1 MSYALS
7 FKAGKCFVGSSADK
21 AVLRCLCDY
30 ANDDGSSC
38 RPATSTIS
46 AETEL
51 NKKTVYKSLSSLAQ
65 AGWIE
70 VSASNGRQN
79 FYTINAQ
86 KIDESFIETT
96 AEKRQTSTNFGT
108 TPKFGTGTK
117 NGSGSS
123 TNFGTKTS
131 TKNGTG
137 TKNGLEPV
145 PNLGHYSVNTQSI
158 INTSKDVFVHRAKNG
173 STKFGSTKNGSCT
186 KNGISDDPKTG
197 RVDDPNL
204 GHESVIETVK
214 ETVNTICVD
223 RAESAPTDP
232 QKTAPV
238 ENDEF
243 TLTEPVEPELT
254 PEQKA
259 LKVSKHCPQQ
269 KLIDLYHECLPGLP
283 PVRIWTSA
291 SRVNNLAA
299 RWREMSLDQGFQSE
313 ADGLDFF
320 KRFFEFVGRSKFL
333 MGQVKQ
339 KDGRTFRADL
349 EWITKANNFEKI
361 CDRKY
366 HDR

>member
-158 INTSKDVFVHRAKNG
+158 INTSKDVFVDRGENASPDEKKNH
-173 STKFGSTKNGSCT
+173 
-186 KNGISDDPKTG
+186 IPESDDFK
-197 RVDDPNL
+197 
-204 GHESVIETVK
+204 
-214 ETVNTICVD
+214 
-223 RAESAPTDP
+223 
-232 QKTAPV
+232 
-238 ENDEF
+238 
-243 TLTEPVEPELT
+243 LTEPKKELT
-254 PEQKA
+254 PKQRAAEIG
-259 LKVSKHCPQQ
+259 KHCPH
-269 KLIDLYHECLPGLP
+269 KKIIDLYHETLPTLP
-283 PVRIWTSA
+283 TIRFWSDDNRK
-291 SRVNNLAA
+291 SLAA
-299 RWREMSLDQGFQSE
+299 RWREAVNDNILQSE
-313 ADGLDFF
+313 EEGLNWFRGLF
-320 KRFFEFVGRSKFL
+320 GFIRQSQFL
-333 MGQVKQ
+333 MGEIPQ
-339 KDGRTFRADL
+339 KDGNNWRADL
-349 EWITKANNFEKI
+349 SWIIKPKNLGKI
-361 CDRKY
+361 INGNY
-366 HDR
+366 HGKSQRR

>member
-1 MSYALS
+1 MSWQDSDTVRKL
-7 FKAGKCFVGSSADK
+7 FVGNSAAK
-21 AVLRCLCDY
+21 SVLRCLADHRNEQTGQC
-30 ANDDGSSC
+30 N
-38 RPATSTIS
+38 PS
-46 AETEL
+46 ADAIAMETEL
-51 NKKTVYKSLSSLAQ
+51 NKKTVYKAFTYLEEKGFIRRERRVLNSSNNYVLNLS
-65 AGWIE
+65 
-70 VSASNGRQN
+70 VSRNSENG
-79 FYTINAQ
+79 
-86 KIDESFIETT
+86 
-96 AEKRQTSTNFGT
+96 TST
-108 TPKFGTGTK
+108 
-117 NGSGSS
+117 
-123 TNFGTKTS
+123 
-131 TKNGTG
+131 
-137 TKNGLEPV
+137 
-145 PNLGHYSVNTQSI
+145 
-158 INTSKDVFVHRAKNG
+158 KNG

-223 RAESAPTDP
+223 RAESAPTDT

-243 TLTEPVEPELT
+243 TLTEPIEKELT

-291 SRVNNLAA
+291 SRVNNLAS
-299 RWREMSLDQGFQSE
+299 RWREMALDQGFQSE

>member
-1 MSYALS
+1 MSWQDSDTVRKL
-7 FKAGKCFVGSSADK
+7 FVGNSAAK
-21 AVLRCLCDY
+21 SVLRCLADHRNEQTGQC
-30 ANDDGSSC
+30 N
-38 RPATSTIS
+38 PS
-46 AETEL
+46 ADAIAMETEL
-51 NKKTVYKSLSSLAQ
+51 NKKTVYKAFTYLEEKGFIRRERRVLNSSNNYVLNLS
-65 AGWIE
+65 
-70 VSASNGRQN
+70 VSRNSENG
-79 FYTINAQ
+79 
-86 KIDESFIETT
+86 
-96 AEKRQTSTNFGT
+96 TST
-108 TPKFGTGTK
+108 
-117 NGSGSS
+117 
-123 TNFGTKTS
+123 
-131 TKNGTG
+131 
-137 TKNGLEPV
+137 
-145 PNLGHYSVNTQSI
+145 
-158 INTSKDVFVHRAKNG
+158 KNG
-173 STKFGSTKNGSCT
+173 STKFDSTKNGSCT

-223 RAESAPTDP
+223 RAESAPTDT

-243 TLTEPVEPELT
+243 TLTEPIEKELT

>member
-51 NKKTVYKSLSSLAQ
+51 NKKTVYKSLSSLSQ

-70 VSASNGRQN
+70 VSSLNGRQN
-79 FYTINAQ
+79 FYTINVT
-86 KIDESFIETT
+86 KIEEAFIETT
-96 AEKRQTSTNFGT
+96 AEKRQTSTKNGT
-108 TPKFGTGTK
+108 T
-117 NGSGSS
+117 
-123 TNFGTKTS
+123 TNFGTNTKNGTGSS
-131 TKNGTG
+131 TKNGTKTTTNFGTG

-145 PNLGHYSVNTQSI
+145 PNLVHNSVNTQSI
-158 INTSKDVFVHRAKNG
+158 INTSKDVYVDRSEKG
-173 STKFGSTKNGSCT
+173 STDSQKN
-186 KNGISDDPKTG
+186 
-197 RVDDPNL
+197 
-204 GHESVIETVK
+204 
-214 ETVNTICVD
+214 
-223 RAESAPTDP
+223 
-232 QKTAPV
+232 APV

-243 TLTEPVEPELT
+243 TLTEPVEKELT

-299 RWREMSLDQGFQSE
+299 RWREMALDQGFQSE

>member
-1 MSYALS
+1 MSWQDSDTVRKL
-7 FKAGKCFVGSSADK
+7 FVGNSAAK
-21 AVLRCLCDY
+21 SVLRCLADHRNEQTGQC
-30 ANDDGSSC
+30 N
-38 RPATSTIS
+38 PS
-46 AETEL
+46 ADAIAMETEL
-51 NKKTVYKSLSSLAQ
+51 NKKTVYKAFTYLEEKGFIRRERRVLNSSNNYVLNLS
-65 AGWIE
+65 
-70 VSASNGRQN
+70 VSRNSENG
-79 FYTINAQ
+79 
-86 KIDESFIETT
+86 
-96 AEKRQTSTNFGT
+96 TST
-108 TPKFGTGTK
+108 
-117 NGSGSS
+117 
-123 TNFGTKTS
+123 
-131 TKNGTG
+131 
-137 TKNGLEPV
+137 
-145 PNLGHYSVNTQSI
+145 
-158 INTSKDVFVHRAKNG
+158 KNG

-223 RAESAPTDP
+223 RAESAPTDT

-238 ENDEF
+238 ENDEL
-243 TLTEPVEPELT
+243 TLTETSEKVEKELT

-291 SRVNNLAA
+291 SRVNNLAS
-299 RWREMSLDQGFQSE
+299 RWREMALDQGFQSE

>member
-1 MSYALS
+1 MSWQDSDTVRKL
-7 FKAGKCFVGSSADK
+7 FVGNSAAK
-21 AVLRCLCDY
+21 SVLRCLADHRNEQTGQC
-30 ANDDGSSC
+30 N
-38 RPATSTIS
+38 PS
-46 AETEL
+46 ADAIAWETEL
-51 NKKTVYKSLSSLAQ
+51 NKKTVYKAITYLEEKGFIRRERRVLNSSNNYVLNLSDPRNA
-65 AGWIE
+65 E
-70 VSASNGRQN
+70 NG
-79 FYTINAQ
+79 
-86 KIDESFIETT
+86 
-96 AEKRQTSTNFGT
+96 TST
-108 TPKFGTGTK
+108 
-117 NGSGSS
+117 
-123 TNFGTKTS
+123 
-131 TKNGTG
+131 
-137 TKNGLEPV
+137 
-145 PNLGHYSVNTQSI
+145 
-158 INTSKDVFVHRAKNG
+158 KNG

-223 RAESAPTDP
+223 RAESAPTDT
-232 QKTAPV
+232 QKNVPV
-238 ENDEF
+238 ENNEF
-243 TLTEPVEPELT
+243 TLTEPVEKELT

-299 RWREMSLDQGFQSE
+299 RWREMALDQGFQSE

>member
-51 NKKTVYKSLSSLAQ
+51 NKKTVYKSLSSLSQ

-70 VSASNGRQN
+70 VSSLNGRQN
-79 FYTINAQ
+79 FYTINVT
-86 KIDESFIETT
+86 KIEEAFIETT
-96 AEKRQTSTNFGT
+96 AKKCQTSTNFGT
-108 TPKFGTGTK
+108 TPNFGTGAK

-123 TNFGTKTS
+123 TNFGTKTT

-145 PNLGHYSVNTQSI
+145 PNLVHNSVNTQSI
-158 INTSKDVFVHRAKNG
+158 INTSKDVFVDRGENASPDALQKDAVEDQF
-173 STKFGSTKNGSCT
+173 SLT
-186 KNGISDDPKTG
+186 
-197 RVDDPNL
+197 PNS
-204 GHESVIETVK
+204 GEK
-214 ETVNTICVD
+214 
-223 RAESAPTDP
+223 
-232 QKTAPV
+232 
-238 ENDEF
+238 
-243 TLTEPVEPELT
+243 ELT

-291 SRVNNLAA
+291 SRVNNLAS
-299 RWREMSLDQGFQSE
+299 RWREMALDQGFQSE

>member
-108 TPKFGTGTK
+108 
-117 NGSGSS
+117 
-123 TNFGTKTS
+123 KTS

-158 INTSKDVFVHRAKNG
+158 INTSKDVFVHRAENASPDAQKN
-173 STKFGSTKNGSCT
+173 
-186 KNGISDDPKTG
+186 
-197 RVDDPNL
+197 
-204 GHESVIETVK
+204 
-214 ETVNTICVD
+214 
-223 RAESAPTDP
+223 APE
-232 QKTAPV
+232 

-243 TLTEPVEPELT
+243 TLTETSEKVEKELT
-254 PEQKA
+254 PDQKA

>member
-158 INTSKDVFVHRAKNG
+158 INTSKDVFVHRAENASPDAQKN
-173 STKFGSTKNGSCT
+173 
-186 KNGISDDPKTG
+186 
-197 RVDDPNL
+197 
-204 GHESVIETVK
+204 
-214 ETVNTICVD
+214 
-223 RAESAPTDP
+223 APE
-232 QKTAPV
+232 

-243 TLTEPVEPELT
+243 TLTETSEKVEKELT
-254 PEQKA
+254 PDQKA

-299 RWREMSLDQGFQSE
+299 RWREMALDQGFQSE

-320 KRFFEFVGRSKFL
+320 KRFFEFVGRSRFL
-333 MGQVKQ
+333 TGQVKQ

>member
-137 TKNGLEPV
+137 TKNGLQPV
-145 PNLGHYSVNTQSI
+145 PNLVHNSVNTQSI
-158 INTSKDVFVHRAKNG
+158 INTSKDVFVHRAENV
-173 STKFGSTKNGSCT
+173 SPDTS
-186 KNGISDDPKTG
+186 
-197 RVDDPNL
+197 
-204 GHESVIETVK
+204 
-214 ETVNTICVD
+214 
-223 RAESAPTDP
+223 
-232 QKTAPV
+232 KTAQV
-238 ENDEF
+238 ENNEF
-243 TLTEPVEPELT
+243 TLTETSEKVEKELT

-291 SRVNNLAA
+291 SRVNNLAS
-299 RWREMSLDQGFQSE
+299 RWREMALDQGFQSE

>member
-1 MSYALS
+1 MSWKDSDTVRKL
-7 FKAGKCFVGSSADK
+7 FVGNSAAK
-21 AVLRCLCDY
+21 SVLRCLADHRNEQTGQC
-30 ANDDGSSC
+30 N
-38 RPATSTIS
+38 PS
-46 AETEL
+46 ADAIAWETEL
-51 NKKTVYKSLSSLAQ
+51 NKKTVYKAITYLEEKGFIRRERRVLNSSNNYVLNLSDPRNA
-65 AGWIE
+65 E
-70 VSASNGRQN
+70 NG
-79 FYTINAQ
+79 
-86 KIDESFIETT
+86 
-96 AEKRQTSTNFGT
+96 TST
-108 TPKFGTGTK
+108 
-117 NGSGSS
+117 
-123 TNFGTKTS
+123 
-131 TKNGTG
+131 
-137 TKNGLEPV
+137 
-145 PNLGHYSVNTQSI
+145 
-158 INTSKDVFVHRAKNG
+158 KNG

-223 RAESAPTDP
+223 RAETAPIDP
-232 QKTAPV
+232 QKNAPA

-243 TLTEPVEPELT
+243 TLTEPVEKELT

-299 RWREMSLDQGFQSE
+299 RWREMALDQGFQSE
-313 ADGLDFF
+313 ADGMDFF

>member
-117 NGSGSS
+117 NGSGSG

-158 INTSKDVFVHRAKNG
+158 INTSKDVFVHRAENASPDAQKN
-173 STKFGSTKNGSCT
+173 
-186 KNGISDDPKTG
+186 
-197 RVDDPNL
+197 
-204 GHESVIETVK
+204 
-214 ETVNTICVD
+214 
-223 RAESAPTDP
+223 APE
-232 QKTAPV
+232 

-243 TLTEPVEPELT
+243 TLTETSEKVEKELT
-254 PEQKA
+254 PDQKA

>member
-1 MSYALS
+1 MSWQDSDTVRKL
-7 FKAGKCFVGSSADK
+7 FVGNSAAK
-21 AVLRCLCDY
+21 SVLRCLADHRNEQTGQC
-30 ANDDGSSC
+30 N
-38 RPATSTIS
+38 PS
-46 AETEL
+46 ADAIAMETEL
-51 NKKTVYKSLSSLAQ
+51 NKKTVYKAFTYLEEKGFIRRERRVLNSSNNYVLNLS
-65 AGWIE
+65 
-70 VSASNGRQN
+70 VSRNSENG
-79 FYTINAQ
+79 
-86 KIDESFIETT
+86 
-96 AEKRQTSTNFGT
+96 TST
-108 TPKFGTGTK
+108 
-117 NGSGSS
+117 
-123 TNFGTKTS
+123 
-131 TKNGTG
+131 
-137 TKNGLEPV
+137 
-145 PNLGHYSVNTQSI
+145 
-158 INTSKDVFVHRAKNG
+158 KNG
-173 STKFGSTKNGSCT
+173 STKFGST

-223 RAESAPTDP
+223 RAESAPTDT

-243 TLTEPVEPELT
+243 TLTETSEKVEKELT

>member
-51 NKKTVYKSLSSLAQ
+51 NKKTVYKSLSSLSQ

-70 VSASNGRQN
+70 VSSLNGRQN
-79 FYTINAQ
+79 FYTINVT
-86 KIDESFIETT
+86 KIEEAFIETT
-96 AEKRQTSTNFGT
+96 AEKRQTSTKNGT
-108 TPKFGTGTK
+108 TTKFGTNTK
-117 NGSGSS
+117 NGTGSS
-123 TNFGTKTS
+123 TKNGTKT
-131 TKNGTG
+131 TTNFGTG

-145 PNLGHYSVNTQSI
+145 PNLVHNSVNTQSI
-158 INTSKDVFVHRAKNG
+158 INTSKDVY
-173 STKFGSTKNGSCT
+173 
-186 KNGISDDPKTG
+186 
-197 RVDDPNL
+197 
-204 GHESVIETVK
+204 
-214 ETVNTICVD
+214 VD
-223 RAESAPTDP
+223 RSEKGSIDP
-232 QKTAPV
+232 QKNAPV

-243 TLTEPVEPELT
+243 TLTETSEKVEKELT

-291 SRVNNLAA
+291 SRVNNLAS
-299 RWREMSLDQGFQSE
+299 RWREMALDQGFQSE

>member
-1 MSYALS
+1 MSWQDSDTVRKL
-7 FKAGKCFVGSSADK
+7 FVGNSAAK
-21 AVLRCLCDY
+21 SVLRCLADHRNEQTGQC
-30 ANDDGSSC
+30 N
-38 RPATSTIS
+38 PS
-46 AETEL
+46 ADAIAMETEL
-51 NKKTVYKSLSSLAQ
+51 NKKTVYKAITYLEEKGFIRRERRVLNSSNNYVLNLSDYRS
-65 AGWIE
+65 
-70 VSASNGRQN
+70 
-79 FYTINAQ
+79 
-86 KIDESFIETT
+86 
-96 AEKRQTSTNFGT
+96 
-108 TPKFGTGTK
+108 TK
-117 NGSGSS
+117 NGSC
-123 TNFGTKTS
+123 
-131 TKNGTG
+131 TKNGSS
-137 TKNGLEPV
+137 N
-145 PNLGHYSVNTQSI
+145 
-158 INTSKDVFVHRAKNG
+158 
-173 STKFGSTKNGSCT
+173 FGSTKNGSCT

-243 TLTEPVEPELT
+243 TLTETPEKVEKELT

-291 SRVNNLAA
+291 VRVNNLAS
-299 RWREMSLDQGFQSE
+299 RWREMALDQGFQSE

>member
-1 MSYALS
+1 MSWQDSDTVRKL
-7 FKAGKCFVGSSADK
+7 FVGNSAAK
-21 AVLRCLCDY
+21 SVLRCLADHRNEQTGQC
-30 ANDDGSSC
+30 N
-38 RPATSTIS
+38 PS
-46 AETEL
+46 ADAIAMETEL
-51 NKKTVYKSLSSLAQ
+51 NKKTVYKAFTYLEEKGFIRRERRVLNSSNNYVLNLS
-65 AGWIE
+65 
-70 VSASNGRQN
+70 VSRNSENG
-79 FYTINAQ
+79 
-86 KIDESFIETT
+86 
-96 AEKRQTSTNFGT
+96 TST
-108 TPKFGTGTK
+108 
-117 NGSGSS
+117 
-123 TNFGTKTS
+123 
-131 TKNGTG
+131 
-137 TKNGLEPV
+137 
-145 PNLGHYSVNTQSI
+145 
-158 INTSKDVFVHRAKNG
+158 KNG

-223 RAESAPTDP
+223 RAESAPTDT

-243 TLTEPVEPELT
+243 TLTEPVEKELT

-269 KLIDLYHECLPGLP
+269 KIIDLYHECLPSLP

-291 SRVNNLAA
+291 ARTNNLAA
-299 RWREMSLDQGFQSE
+299 RWREMALDQGFQSE
-313 ADGLDFF
+313 AEGLDFF
-320 KRFFEFVGRSKFL
+320 KRFFEFVGRSRFL
-333 MGQVKQ
+333 TGQVKQ

>member
-51 NKKTVYKSLSSLAQ
+51 NKKTVYKSLSSLSQ

-70 VSASNGRQN
+70 VSSLNGRQN
-79 FYTINAQ
+79 FYTINVT
-86 KIDESFIETT
+86 KIEEAFIETT
-96 AEKRQTSTNFGT
+96 AEKRQTSTKNGT
-108 TPKFGTGTK
+108 TTKFGT
-117 NGSGSS
+117 N
-123 TNFGTKTS
+123 
-131 TKNGTG
+131 
-137 TKNGLEPV
+137 TKNGLQPV
-145 PNLGHYSVNTQSI
+145 PNLVHNSVNTQSI
-158 INTSKDVFVHRAKNG
+158 INTSKDVFVHRAENV
-173 STKFGSTKNGSCT
+173 SPDTS
-186 KNGISDDPKTG
+186 
-197 RVDDPNL
+197 
-204 GHESVIETVK
+204 
-214 ETVNTICVD
+214 
-223 RAESAPTDP
+223 
-232 QKTAPV
+232 KTAQV
-238 ENDEF
+238 ENNEF
-243 TLTEPVEPELT
+243 TLTETSEKVEKELT

-291 SRVNNLAA
+291 SRVNNLAS
-299 RWREMSLDQGFQSE
+299 RWREMALDQGFQSE

>member
-137 TKNGLEPV
+137 TKNGL
-145 PNLGHYSVNTQSI
+145 
-158 INTSKDVFVHRAKNG
+158 
-173 STKFGSTKNGSCT
+173 
-186 KNGISDDPKTG
+186 
-197 RVDDPNL
+197 
-204 GHESVIETVK
+204 
-214 ETVNTICVD
+214 
-223 RAESAPTDP
+223 
-232 QKTAPV
+232 
-238 ENDEF
+238 
-243 TLTEPVEPELT
+243 
-254 PEQKA
+254 
-259 LKVSKHCPQQ
+259 
-269 KLIDLYHECLPGLP
+269 
-283 PVRIWTSA
+283 
-291 SRVNNLAA
+291 
-299 RWREMSLDQGFQSE
+299 
-313 ADGLDFF
+313 
-320 KRFFEFVGRSKFL
+320 
-333 MGQVKQ
+333 
-339 KDGRTFRADL
+339 
-349 EWITKANNFEKI
+349 
-361 CDRKY
+361 
-366 HDR
+366 

>member
-51 NKKTVYKSLSSLAQ
+51 NKKTVYKSLSSLSQ

-70 VSASNGRQN
+70 VSSLNGRQN
-79 FYTINAQ
+79 FYTINVT
-86 KIDESFIETT
+86 KIEEAFIETT
-96 AEKRQTSTNFGT
+96 AEKRQTSTKNGTTTKFGT
-108 TPKFGTGTK
+108 NTKNGTKTTTNFGTGTK
-117 NGSGSS
+117 NG
-123 TNFGTKTS
+123 
-131 TKNGTG
+131 
-137 TKNGLEPV
+137 LQPV
-145 PNLGHYSVNTQSI
+145 PNLVHNSVNTQSI
-158 INTSKDVFVHRAKNG
+158 INTSKDVFVHRAENV
-173 STKFGSTKNGSCT
+173 SPDTS
-186 KNGISDDPKTG
+186 
-197 RVDDPNL
+197 
-204 GHESVIETVK
+204 
-214 ETVNTICVD
+214 
-223 RAESAPTDP
+223 
-232 QKTAPV
+232 KTAQV
-238 ENDEF
+238 ENNEF
-243 TLTEPVEPELT
+243 TLTETSEKVEKELT

-291 SRVNNLAA
+291 SRVNNLAS
-299 RWREMSLDQGFQSE
+299 RWREMALDQGFQSE

>member
-1 MSYALS
+1 MSWQDSDTVRKL
-7 FKAGKCFVGSSADK
+7 FVGNSAAK
-21 AVLRCLCDY
+21 SVLRCLADHRNEQTGQC
-30 ANDDGSSC
+30 N
-38 RPATSTIS
+38 PS
-46 AETEL
+46 ADAIAMETEL
-51 NKKTVYKSLSSLAQ
+51 NKKTVYKAFTYLEEKGFIRRERRVLNSSNNYVLNLS
-65 AGWIE
+65 
-70 VSASNGRQN
+70 VSRNSENG
-79 FYTINAQ
+79 
-86 KIDESFIETT
+86 
-96 AEKRQTSTNFGT
+96 TST
-108 TPKFGTGTK
+108 
-117 NGSGSS
+117 
-123 TNFGTKTS
+123 
-131 TKNGTG
+131 
-137 TKNGLEPV
+137 
-145 PNLGHYSVNTQSI
+145 
-158 INTSKDVFVHRAKNG
+158 KNG

-223 RAESAPTDP
+223 RAESAPTDT

-243 TLTEPVEPELT
+243 TLTETSEKVEKELT

-291 SRVNNLAA
+291 SRVNNLAS
-299 RWREMSLDQGFQSE
+299 RWREMALDQGFQSE

>member
-1 MSYALS
+1 MSWQDSDTVRKL
-7 FKAGKCFVGSSADK
+7 FVGNSAAK
-21 AVLRCLCDY
+21 SVLRCLADHRNEQTGQC
-30 ANDDGSSC
+30 N
-38 RPATSTIS
+38 PS
-46 AETEL
+46 ADAIAMETEL
-51 NKKTVYKSLSSLAQ
+51 NKKTVYKAITYLEEKGFIRRERRVLNSSNNYVLNLS
-65 AGWIE
+65 
-70 VSASNGRQN
+70 VSRNSEN
-79 FYTINAQ
+79 
-86 KIDESFIETT
+86 
-96 AEKRQTSTNFGT
+96 
-108 TPKFGTGTK
+108 
-117 NGSGSS
+117 
-123 TNFGTKTS
+123 
-131 TKNGTG
+131 
-137 TKNGLEPV
+137 
-145 PNLGHYSVNTQSI
+145 
-158 INTSKDVFVHRAKNG
+158 
-173 STKFGSTKNGSCT
+173 GSTKNGSCT

-223 RAESAPTDP
+223 RAESAPTDT
-232 QKTAPV
+232 QKNAPV
-238 ENDEF
+238 ENNEF
-243 TLTEPVEPELT
+243 TLTEPVEKELT

-299 RWREMSLDQGFQSE
+299 RWREMALDQGFQSE

>member
-1 MSYALS
+1 MSWQDSDTVRKL
-7 FKAGKCFVGSSADK
+7 FVGNSAAK
-21 AVLRCLCDY
+21 SVLRCLADHRNEQTGQC
-30 ANDDGSSC
+30 N
-38 RPATSTIS
+38 PS
-46 AETEL
+46 ADAIAMETEL
-51 NKKTVYKSLSSLAQ
+51 NKKTVYKAFTYLEEKGFIRRERRVLNSSNNYVLNLS
-65 AGWIE
+65 
-70 VSASNGRQN
+70 VSRNSENG
-79 FYTINAQ
+79 
-86 KIDESFIETT
+86 
-96 AEKRQTSTNFGT
+96 
-108 TPKFGTGTK
+108 
-117 NGSGSS
+117 
-123 TNFGTKTS
+123 TS
-131 TKNGTG
+131 TKNGST
-137 TKNGLEPV
+137 
-145 PNLGHYSVNTQSI
+145 
-158 INTSKDVFVHRAKNG
+158 KNG

-223 RAESAPTDP
+223 RAESAPTDT

-238 ENDEF
+238 ENDEL
-243 TLTEPVEPELT
+243 TLTETSEKVEKELT

-291 SRVNNLAA
+291 SRVNNLAS
-299 RWREMSLDQGFQSE
+299 RWREMALDQGFQSE

>member
-1 MSYALS
+1 MSWQDSDTVRKL
-7 FKAGKCFVGSSADK
+7 FVGNSAAK
-21 AVLRCLCDY
+21 SVLRCLADHRNEQTGQC
-30 ANDDGSSC
+30 N
-38 RPATSTIS
+38 PS
-46 AETEL
+46 ADAIAMETEL
-51 NKKTVYKSLSSLAQ
+51 NKKTVYKAFTYLEEKGFIRRERRVLNSSNNYVLNLS
-65 AGWIE
+65 
-70 VSASNGRQN
+70 VSRNSENG
-79 FYTINAQ
+79 
-86 KIDESFIETT
+86 
-96 AEKRQTSTNFGT
+96 
-108 TPKFGTGTK
+108 
-117 NGSGSS
+117 
-123 TNFGTKTS
+123 TS
-131 TKNGTG
+131 TKN
-137 TKNGLEPV
+137 
-145 PNLGHYSVNTQSI
+145 
-158 INTSKDVFVHRAKNG
+158 
-173 STKFGSTKNGSCT
+173 GSTKNGSCT

-223 RAESAPTDP
+223 RAESAPTDT

-243 TLTEPVEPELT
+243 TLTEPIEKELT

-291 SRVNNLAA
+291 SRVNNLAS
-299 RWREMSLDQGFQSE
+299 RWREMALDQGFQSE

>member
-1 MSYALS
+1 MSWQDSDTVRKL
-7 FKAGKCFVGSSADK
+7 FVGNSAAK
-21 AVLRCLCDY
+21 SVLRCLADHRNEQTGQC
-30 ANDDGSSC
+30 N
-38 RPATSTIS
+38 PS
-46 AETEL
+46 ADAIAMETEL
-51 NKKTVYKSLSSLAQ
+51 NKKTVYKAFTYLEEKGFIRRERRVLNSSNNYVLNLS
-65 AGWIE
+65 
-70 VSASNGRQN
+70 VSRNSENG
-79 FYTINAQ
+79 
-86 KIDESFIETT
+86 
-96 AEKRQTSTNFGT
+96 TST
-108 TPKFGTGTK
+108 
-117 NGSGSS
+117 
-123 TNFGTKTS
+123 
-131 TKNGTG
+131 
-137 TKNGLEPV
+137 
-145 PNLGHYSVNTQSI
+145 
-158 INTSKDVFVHRAKNG
+158 KNG

-223 RAESAPTDP
+223 RAESAPTDT

-238 ENDEF
+238 ENDGF
-243 TLTEPVEPELT
+243 TLTEPVEKELT

>member
-117 NGSGSS
+117 IGSGSS

-131 TKNGTG
+131 

-158 INTSKDVFVHRAKNG
+158 INTSKDVFVHRAENASPDAQKN
-173 STKFGSTKNGSCT
+173 
-186 KNGISDDPKTG
+186 
-197 RVDDPNL
+197 
-204 GHESVIETVK
+204 
-214 ETVNTICVD
+214 
-223 RAESAPTDP
+223 APE
-232 QKTAPV
+232 

-243 TLTEPVEPELT
+243 TLTETSEKVEKELT
-254 PEQKA
+254 PDQKA

-299 RWREMSLDQGFQSE
+299 RWREMALDQGFQSE

-320 KRFFEFVGRSKFL
+320 KRFFEFVGRSNFL
-333 MGQVKQ
+333 MGLVNLKV
-339 KDGRTFRADL
+339 GSTLGADR

>member
-1 MSYALS
+1 MSWQDSDAVRKL
-7 FKAGKCFVGSSADK
+7 FVGNSAAK
-21 AVLRCLCDY
+21 SVLRCLADFKNEKTGKC
-30 ANDDGSSC
+30 N
-38 RPATSTIS
+38 PSTDTI
-46 AETEL
+46 AKETEL
-51 NKKTVYKSLSSLAQ
+51 NRKTVYKAITYLEEKGFIRRERVVLNSSNNYVLNLT
-65 AGWIE
+65 
-70 VSASNGRQN
+70 VSPDS
-79 FYTINAQ
+79 
-86 KIDESFIETT
+86 
-96 AEKRQTSTNFGT
+96 
-108 TPKFGTGTK
+108 P
-117 NGSGSS
+117 
-123 TNFGTKTS
+123 
-131 TKNGTG
+131 
-137 TKNGLEPV
+137 
-145 PNLGHYSVNTQSI
+145 
-158 INTSKDVFVHRAKNG
+158 KNG
-173 STKFGSTKNGSCT
+173 STVFGSTKCGTSS
-186 KNGISDDPKTG
+186 KNGLSVVPNMGRVVGPNTG
-197 RVDDPNL
+197 REPVNEP
-204 GHESVIETVK
+204 VIETI
-214 ETVNTICVD
+214 NTSNDVYVR
-223 RAESAPTDP
+223 RAENASPDAQKNAPE
-232 QKTAPV
+232 

-243 TLTEPVEPELT
+243 TLTETSEKVEKELT
-254 PEQKA
+254 PDQKA

>member
-96 AEKRQTSTNFGT
+96 AEKRQTSTKFGT
-108 TPKFGTGTK
+108 TPKF
-117 NGSGSS
+117 
-123 TNFGTKTS
+123 
-131 TKNGTG
+131 GTG

-158 INTSKDVFVHRAKNG
+158 INTSKDVFVHRAENASPDAQKN
-173 STKFGSTKNGSCT
+173 
-186 KNGISDDPKTG
+186 
-197 RVDDPNL
+197 
-204 GHESVIETVK
+204 
-214 ETVNTICVD
+214 
-223 RAESAPTDP
+223 APE
-232 QKTAPV
+232 

-243 TLTEPVEPELT
+243 TLTETSEKVEKELT
-254 PEQKA
+254 PDQKA

>member
-7 FKAGKCFVGSSADK
+7 FKAGKCFSSADK

-51 NKKTVYKSLSSLAQ
+51 NKKTVYKSLSSLSQ

-70 VSASNGRQN
+70 VSSLNGRQN
-79 FYTINAQ
+79 FYTINVT
-86 KIDESFIETT
+86 KIEEAFIETT
-96 AEKRQTSTNFGT
+96 AEKRQTSTKNGTTTKFGT
-108 TPKFGTGTK
+108 NTKNGTGSSTKNGTKTTTNFGTGTK
-117 NGSGSS
+117 NG
-123 TNFGTKTS
+123 
-131 TKNGTG
+131 
-137 TKNGLEPV
+137 LQPV
-145 PNLGHYSVNTQSI
+145 PNLVHNSVNTQSI
-158 INTSKDVFVHRAKNG
+158 INTSKDVFVHRAENV
-173 STKFGSTKNGSCT
+173 SPDTS
-186 KNGISDDPKTG
+186 
-197 RVDDPNL
+197 
-204 GHESVIETVK
+204 
-214 ETVNTICVD
+214 
-223 RAESAPTDP
+223 
-232 QKTAPV
+232 KTAQV
-238 ENDEF
+238 ENNEF
-243 TLTEPVEPELT
+243 TLTETSEKVEKELT

-291 SRVNNLAA
+291 SRVNNLAS
-299 RWREMSLDQGFQSE
+299 RWREMALDQGFQSE

>member
-1 MSYALS
+1 MSWQDSDTVRKL
-7 FKAGKCFVGSSADK
+7 FVGNSAAK
-21 AVLRCLCDY
+21 SVLRCLADHRNEQTGQC
-30 ANDDGSSC
+30 N
-38 RPATSTIS
+38 PS
-46 AETEL
+46 ADAIAMETEL
-51 NKKTVYKSLSSLAQ
+51 NKKTVYKAFTYLEEKGFIRRERRVLNSSNNYVLNLS
-65 AGWIE
+65 
-70 VSASNGRQN
+70 VSRNSENG
-79 FYTINAQ
+79 
-86 KIDESFIETT
+86 
-96 AEKRQTSTNFGT
+96 TST
-108 TPKFGTGTK
+108 
-117 NGSGSS
+117 
-123 TNFGTKTS
+123 
-131 TKNGTG
+131 
-137 TKNGLEPV
+137 
-145 PNLGHYSVNTQSI
+145 
-158 INTSKDVFVHRAKNG
+158 KNG

-223 RAESAPTDP
+223 RAESAPTDT

-243 TLTEPVEPELT
+243 TLTEPIEKELT
-254 PEQKA
+254 LEQKA

>member
-1 MSYALS
+1 MSWQDSDTVRKL
-7 FKAGKCFVGSSADK
+7 FVGNSAAK
-21 AVLRCLCDY
+21 SVLRCLADHRNEQTGQC
-30 ANDDGSSC
+30 N
-38 RPATSTIS
+38 PS
-46 AETEL
+46 ADAIAMETEL
-51 NKKTVYKSLSSLAQ
+51 NKKTVYKAFTYLEEKGFIRRERRVLNSSNNYVLNLS
-65 AGWIE
+65 
-70 VSASNGRQN
+70 VSRNSENG
-79 FYTINAQ
+79 
-86 KIDESFIETT
+86 
-96 AEKRQTSTNFGT
+96 
-108 TPKFGTGTK
+108 
-117 NGSGSS
+117 
-123 TNFGTKTS
+123 TS
-131 TKNGTG
+131 TKNG
-137 TKNGLEPV
+137 
-145 PNLGHYSVNTQSI
+145 
-158 INTSKDVFVHRAKNG
+158 
-173 STKFGSTKNGSCT
+173 STNFGSTKNGSCT

-223 RAESAPTDP
+223 RAESAPTDT

-243 TLTEPVEPELT
+243 TLTEPVEKELT

-299 RWREMSLDQGFQSE
+299 RWREMALDQGFQSE

>member
-51 NKKTVYKSLSSLAQ
+51 NKKTVYKSLSSLSQ

-70 VSASNGRQN
+70 VSSLNGRQN
-79 FYTINAQ
+79 FYTINVT
-86 KIDESFIETT
+86 KIEEAFIETT
-96 AEKRQTSTNFGT
+96 DEKRQTSTKNGTTTKFGT
-108 TPKFGTGTK
+108 NTKNGTGSSTKNGTKTTTNFGTGTK
-117 NGSGSS
+117 NG
-123 TNFGTKTS
+123 
-131 TKNGTG
+131 
-137 TKNGLEPV
+137 LQPV
-145 PNLGHYSVNTQSI
+145 PNLVHNSVNTQSI
-158 INTSKDVFVHRAKNG
+158 INTSKDVFVHRAENV
-173 STKFGSTKNGSCT
+173 SPDTS
-186 KNGISDDPKTG
+186 
-197 RVDDPNL
+197 
-204 GHESVIETVK
+204 
-214 ETVNTICVD
+214 
-223 RAESAPTDP
+223 
-232 QKTAPV
+232 KTAQV
-238 ENDEF
+238 ENNEF
-243 TLTEPVEPELT
+243 TLTETSEKVEKELT

-291 SRVNNLAA
+291 SRVNNLAS
-299 RWREMSLDQGFQSE
+299 RWREMALDQGFQSE

>member
-1 MSYALS
+1 MSWQDSDTVRKL
-7 FKAGKCFVGSSADK
+7 FVGNSAAK
-21 AVLRCLCDY
+21 SVLRCLADHRNEQTGQC
-30 ANDDGSSC
+30 N
-38 RPATSTIS
+38 PS
-46 AETEL
+46 ADAIAMETEL
-51 NKKTVYKSLSSLAQ
+51 NKKTVYKAFTYLEEKGFIRRERRVLNSSNNYVLNLS
-65 AGWIE
+65 
-70 VSASNGRQN
+70 VSRNSENG
-79 FYTINAQ
+79 
-86 KIDESFIETT
+86 
-96 AEKRQTSTNFGT
+96 TST
-108 TPKFGTGTK
+108 
-117 NGSGSS
+117 
-123 TNFGTKTS
+123 
-131 TKNGTG
+131 
-137 TKNGLEPV
+137 
-145 PNLGHYSVNTQSI
+145 
-158 INTSKDVFVHRAKNG
+158 KNG

-197 RVDDPNL
+197 RVDDLNL

-223 RAESAPTDP
+223 RAESAPTDT

-243 TLTEPVEPELT
+243 TLTEPIEKELT
-254 PEQKA
+254 LEQKA

>member
-1 MSYALS
+1 MSWQDSDTVRKL
-7 FKAGKCFVGSSADK
+7 FVGNSAAK
-21 AVLRCLCDY
+21 SVLRCLADHRNEQTGQC
-30 ANDDGSSC
+30 N
-38 RPATSTIS
+38 PS
-46 AETEL
+46 ADAIAMETEL
-51 NKKTVYKSLSSLAQ
+51 NKKTVYKAFTYLEEKGFIRRERRVLNSSNNYVLNLS
-65 AGWIE
+65 
-70 VSASNGRQN
+70 VSRNSENG
-79 FYTINAQ
+79 
-86 KIDESFIETT
+86 
-96 AEKRQTSTNFGT
+96 TST
-108 TPKFGTGTK
+108 
-117 NGSGSS
+117 
-123 TNFGTKTS
+123 
-131 TKNGTG
+131 
-137 TKNGLEPV
+137 
-145 PNLGHYSVNTQSI
+145 
-158 INTSKDVFVHRAKNG
+158 KNG

-223 RAESAPTDP
+223 RAESAPTDT

-243 TLTEPVEPELT
+243 TLTEPIEKELT

>member
-1 MSYALS
+1 MSWQDSDTVRKL
-7 FKAGKCFVGSSADK
+7 FVGNSAAK
-21 AVLRCLCDY
+21 SVLRCLADHRNEQTGQC
-30 ANDDGSSC
+30 N
-38 RPATSTIS
+38 PS
-46 AETEL
+46 ADAIAMETEL
-51 NKKTVYKSLSSLAQ
+51 NKKTVYKAFTYLEEKGFIRRERRVLNSSNNYVLNLS
-65 AGWIE
+65 
-70 VSASNGRQN
+70 VSRNSENG
-79 FYTINAQ
+79 
-86 KIDESFIETT
+86 
-96 AEKRQTSTNFGT
+96 TST
-108 TPKFGTGTK
+108 
-117 NGSGSS
+117 
-123 TNFGTKTS
+123 
-131 TKNGTG
+131 
-137 TKNGLEPV
+137 
-145 PNLGHYSVNTQSI
+145 
-158 INTSKDVFVHRAKNG
+158 KNG

-223 RAESAPTDP
+223 RAESAPTDT

-243 TLTEPVEPELT
+243 TLTEPVEKELT

-366 HDR
+366 HDS

>member
-158 INTSKDVFVHRAKNG
+158 INTSKDVFVHRAENASPDAQKN
-173 STKFGSTKNGSCT
+173 
-186 KNGISDDPKTG
+186 
-197 RVDDPNL
+197 
-204 GHESVIETVK
+204 
-214 ETVNTICVD
+214 
-223 RAESAPTDP
+223 APE
-232 QKTAPV
+232 

-243 TLTEPVEPELT
+243 TLTETSEKVEKELT
-254 PEQKA
+254 PDQKA

-349 EWITKANNFEKI
+349 EWITKANNF
-361 CDRKY
+361 
-366 HDR
+366 